1 MLARRAAV
9 NAVVA
14 KIKKERADSG
24 GDTWNTHTDINKF
37 VKAVEDRED
46 LRKMLKAEGARIDDM
61 RSRLQRLRQQN
72 EVDYFLKF
80 NEY

>member
-1 MLARRAAV
+1 MV
-9 NAVVA
+9 
-14 KIKKERADSG
+14 KKVQKEQRDAG
-24 GDTWNTHTDINKF
+24 GEVWDKHTDVDKF

>member
-1 MLARRAAV
+1 MV
-9 NAVVA
+9 
-14 KIKKERADSG
+14 KKVQKEQRDAG
-24 GDTWNTHTDINKF
+24 GEVWDKHTDVDKF

-61 RSRLQRLRQQN
+61 RSRLQRLRHAK
-72 EVDYFLKF
+72 EVNYFLKF